1 MELNKEKRICPYSG
15 EEFVPKRSNQVF
27 ANDKYRIAHNNKKN
41 NDKRKLLASINKPLL
56 KNFDVC
62 NWIVGDEP
70 FKIVHKEFLR
80 GAGFNFS
87 VFTHIFKDEKT
98 NKLCYSVYHFYYFK
112 VDGNYYKI
120 VKNG

>member
-1 MELNKEKRICPYSG
+1 MESNKEKRICPYCGG
-15 EEFVPKRSNQVF
+15 EFIQKRSNQIF
-27 ANDKYRIAHNNKKN
+27 DIDKCRTDYNNKKN

-80 GAGFNFS
+80 GAGLNFS
-87 VFTHIFKDEKT
+87 VFTHLFKDEKI
-98 NKLCYSVYHFYYFK
+98 NKYCYSIYHFYYFK
-112 VDGNYYKI
+112 VDENHYKI
-120 VKNG
+120 VNNG